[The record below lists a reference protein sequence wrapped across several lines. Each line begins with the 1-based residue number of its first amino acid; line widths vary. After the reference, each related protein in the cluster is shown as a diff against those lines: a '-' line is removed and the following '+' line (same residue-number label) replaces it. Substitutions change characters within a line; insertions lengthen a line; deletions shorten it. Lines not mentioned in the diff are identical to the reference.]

1 MVRRE
6 FDENGGVT
14 KTVTTTTTEEREYKV
29 INYDDDG
36 GGGDLDEAISADMA
50 ELDDPRQLA
59 AAAASAS
66 SKPKKHPSARVV
78 TFNDDLRLALDER
91 NRQHVVRSL
100 NDTHRVGD

>member
-50 ELDDPRQLA
+50 ELDDLRQLA
-59 AAAASAS
+59 AASAASAS
-66 SKPKKHPSARVV
+66 SNDCETLDLSMPRRREVTPPPTTGSPHPSQVSHLV
-78 TFNDDLRLALDER
+78 HKTI
-91 NRQHVVRSL
+91 
-100 NDTHRVGD
+100 T